1 MEGQSRKKIPQMD
14 DGFKVLTKVYF
25 NPRTLHIIS
34 IQALN
39 IFSIQFWYKNLFF
52 LFFLVSNLRKERE
65 KSLDFRGGEKISFD
79 TDFKS
84 IKWSILESNRSS
96 SGRFLFSGW
105 FQVFVFCFCFLR
117 PFISLSRR
125 TTCCPCQL
133 KFKLFAPIDFL
144 KKQLGL
150 PACPF

>member
-1 MEGQSRKKIPQMD
+1 MEDQSRKQIPQMD

-39 IFSIQFWYKNLFF
+39 IFSIQFWYKNFFF
-52 LFFLVSNLRKERE
+52 LFFLVSSLREERE

-96 SGRFLFSGW
+96 SGRFLFSG
-105 FQVFVFCFCFLR
+105 
-117 PFISLSRR
+117 
-125 TTCCPCQL
+125 
-133 KFKLFAPIDFL
+133 
-144 KKQLGL
+144 
-150 PACPF
+150 